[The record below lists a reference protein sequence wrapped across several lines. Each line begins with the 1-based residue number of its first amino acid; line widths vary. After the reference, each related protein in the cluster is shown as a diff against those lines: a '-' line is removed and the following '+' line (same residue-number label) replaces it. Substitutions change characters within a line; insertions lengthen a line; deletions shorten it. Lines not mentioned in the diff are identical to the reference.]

1 MKILVAEDN
10 AISQELLRKILV
22 NKGYE
27 VVVAGDGKVAWDLMC
42 QGLNPDLCILDI
54 MMPVMSGLEVLQRIR
69 RDVRFKKTK
78 TILCSALRDRE
89 TIAQG
94 ATLGIEY
101 YILKPFKPDLVIQQ
115 VQKALSNKGP
125 EDSTLTA
132 TGSAGPELT
141 PISSRT
147 DDNFAL
153 MRAINTL
160 ADEAAR
166 GIEIAR
172 TALTASPLANGTA
185 TFHNED
191 HRRALSPHFENMR
204 NLLAALD
211 KENQQIRRKA
221 PEASTTALAV

>member
-10 AISQELLRKILV
+10 AISQELLRRILV

-27 VVVAGDGKVAWDLMC
+27 VIVAGDGKVAWDLMC

-54 MMPVMSGLEVLQRIR
+54 MMPIMSGLEVLQKIR
-69 RDVRFKKTK
+69 RDIRFKKTK

-115 VQKALSNKGP
+115 VEKALQTK
-125 EDSTLTA
+125 
-132 TGSAGPELT
+132 AGAIEEPSHVTEPVIT
-141 PISSRT
+141 PRQ
-147 DDNFAL
+147 DENFTI
-153 MRAINTL
+153 MRAVNTL
-160 ADEAAR
+160 ADEVAR
-166 GIEIAR
+166 GLEIAR
-172 TALTASPLANGTA
+172 TALAASPLANGSA

-191 HRRALSPHFENMR
+191 HRRALSPHFQTMSS
-204 NLLAALD
+204 LLAQLER
-211 KENQQIRRKA
+211 ENQQVRKKA
-221 PEASTTALAV
+221 PEAPVTAMAA